1 MQEADIDETLTDIEE
16 MAQERYIVSLGDYSR
31 EADEFELTWVNKL
44 GRECGFCASQRL
56 IEKLFIEI
64 ALN

>member
-1 MQEADIDETLTDIEE
+1 MDQDIEETLADIEE

-31 EADEFELTWVNKL
+31 EADEFELSWVNKS

-56 IEKLFIEI
+56 IEKLFTEMI
-64 ALN
+64 LN